1 MGLLNRKRHDTLQRT
16 RTNSSRNDLLKQIRN
31 AVNPNQK
38 MQNRVLMVQA
48 AMVTAAVILLIVF
61 ALMANSELMTLKSS
75 ASKELVPNLD
85 AIVNNLQDIKG
96 QVATSYEKTE
106 ALPLLAEMS
115 DVTKSIEGNLSITVN
130 AMTNSPV
137 FTGGIG

>member
-1 MGLLNRKRHDTLQRT
+1 
-16 RTNSSRNDLLKQIRN
+16 
-31 AVNPNQK
+31 
-38 MQNRVLMVQA
+38 
-48 AMVTAAVILLIVF
+48 
-61 ALMANSELMTLKSS
+61 MANSELMTLKSS